1 LQPVPVLDHRR
12 VRTAELVTRGT
23 AAIGKSR
30 GLFLP
35 FADEDVMT
43 SVILGKVLMLAE
55 DDRIT
60 DPSIITQIE
69 HATA

>member
-1 LQPVPVLDHRR
+1 
-12 VRTAELVTRGT
+12 
-23 AAIGKSR
+23 
-30 GLFLP
+30 
-35 FADEDVMT
+35 MT